1 MLKTKTVMHYECQ
14 SGLNSNGTFHEKK
27 GAPFSLVYPNS
38 AKTNQ
43 NYVFR
48 AKKPVPL
55 NTVMTPKKSLFGKV
69 KATKTTLK
77 RP

>member
-55 NTVMTPKKSLFGKV
+55 NTVMTPNDILLVLQYS
-69 KATKTTLK
+69 
-77 RP
+77 